1 MVFLD
6 ESGAKTNT
14 TRLRGRAL
22 RGERVYDRAP
32 GGHWRT
38 TTMIASLRL
47 NGKSAC
53 MTLEGATTTDV
64 FQAYVRAVLLP
75 TLKRGDVV
83 VLDNLSAHKHPET
96 LAFIE
101 EVGAQVRF
109 LPAYSPDFNPIEQ
122 MWSKVKAWLRSA
134 KARTQATLWQAIAD
148 ALAAVTPEDAQ
159 GWFASC
165 GYSIY

>member
-1 MVFLD
+1 
-6 ESGAKTNT
+6 
-14 TRLRGRAL
+14 
-22 RGERVYDRAP
+22 
-32 GGHWRT
+32 
-38 TTMIASLRL
+38 
-47 NGKSAC
+47 

-101 EVGAQVRF
+101 KVGAQVRF